1 MSKAAEKILI
11 SLDKAFKKL
20 NYQSLPQISKT
31 KNQMYG
37 DYSSS
42 SPLSLAKETGQNPI
56 EIAKK
61 IQQKLKFDKDFIENI
76 SITNPGFINFK
87 LSKSFYQSI
96 INEVLLNNKFGSN
109 RSNDGKTANV
119 EFVSAN
125 PTGPLTIGHGRNG
138 VIGDIISN
146 ILDWNGYSVTRE
158 YYFNNAGRQMR
169 ILGES
174 VKARYLEL
182 IGKPVSFPSGGYKG
196 DYIKDIALKIL
207 KEKGN
212 ELSDKD
218 DNIFKTTAEILMFND
233 IKKTLSDLKINFDKY
248 SNEKDYYDNGSI
260 DRMLDEFKQMGY
272 IYDKDG
278 ATWFNFSK
286 LGHEQDKVYIKKT
299 GEPTYRV
306 PDTAYHRDKIE
317 RGFDLIV
324 DIFGADHKD
333 AYPDVIGALKA
344 LGYKTDHINVVIYQ
358 FVTLIRDGKKIKMS
372 TRNADFITISELIDQ
387 LGSDVVRYFFIMR
400 GVNSH
405 LNFDLNLA
413 EDQSDKNP
421 VFYLQY
427 AHARICSILHRAK
440 DFNKKSLKDFDSN
453 LLNKESELNLL
464 KQISDFP
471 TVIRNAC
478 TKLEPQSISIYL
490 NEIASDFH
498 KFYNDC
504 KVISN
509 DSEKTKSRLALISA
523 TKVVLKNG
531 LSILGISAPKK
542 M

>member
-1 MSKAAEKILI
+1 MSKATEKILI

-61 IQQKLKFDKDFIENI
+61 IQQELKFDKDFIEDI

-146 ILDWNGYSVTRE
+146 ILEWNGYSVTRE

-212 ELSDKD
+212 KLSDKD
-218 DNIFKTTAEILMFND
+218 DNIFKTTAETLMFND

-333 AYPDVIGALKA
+333 AYPDVISALNA

-471 TVIRNAC
+471 TVINNAC

-498 KFYNDC
+498 KFYNEC

-531 LSILGISAPKK
+531 LSILGISAPEK

>member
-1 MSKAAEKILI
+1 MSKATEKILI

-61 IQQKLKFDKDFIENI
+61 IQQELKFDKDFIEDI

-146 ILDWNGYSVTRE
+146 ILEWNGYSVTRE

-212 ELSDKD
+212 KLSDKD
-218 DNIFKTTAEILMFND
+218 DNIFKTTAETLMFND

-333 AYPDVIGALKA
+333 AYPDVIGALNA

-440 DFNKKSLKDFDSN
+440 DLNKKSLKDFDSN

-471 TVIRNAC
+471 TVINNAC

-498 KFYNDC
+498 KFYNEC

>member
-1 MSKAAEKILI
+1 MSKATEKILI

-212 ELSDKD
+212 KLSDKD
-218 DNIFKTTAEILMFND
+218 DNIFKTTAETLMFND

-333 AYPDVIGALKA
+333 AYPDVIGALNA
-344 LGYKTDHINVVIYQ
+344 LGCKTDHINVVIYQ

-440 DFNKKSLKDFDSN
+440 DLNKKSLKDFDSN

-464 KQISDFP
+464 KKISDFP
-471 TVIRNAC
+471 TVIKNAC

-498 KFYNDC
+498 KFYNEC

>member
-1 MSKAAEKILI
+1 MSKATEKILI

-42 SPLSLAKETGQNPI
+42 SPLSLAKETGQSPI

-61 IQQKLKFDKDFIENI
+61 IQQKLKFDKDFIECI

-109 RSNDGKTANV
+109 KSNDGKTANV

-146 ILDWNGYSVTRE
+146 ILEWNGYSVTRE

-196 DYIKDIALKIL
+196 DYIKDIAIKIL

-212 ELSDKD
+212 KLSDKD
-218 DNIFKTTAEILMFND
+218 DNTFKTTAETLMFND
-233 IKKTLSDLKINFDKY
+233 IKKTLSDLKINFDEY

-278 ATWFNFSK
+278 AIWFNFSK
-286 LGHEQDKVYIKKT
+286 LGHKQDKVYIKKT

-333 AYPDVIGALKA
+333 AYPDVIGALNA
-344 LGYKTDHINVVIYQ
+344 LGCKTDHINVVIYQ

-453 LLNKESELNLL
+453 LLSKESELNLL

-471 TVIRNAC
+471 TVIKNAC

-490 NEIASDFH
+490 NELASDFH
-498 KFYNDC
+498 KFYNEC

>member
-1 MSKAAEKILI
+1 MSKATEKILI

-146 ILDWNGYSVTRE
+146 ILEWNGYSVTRE

-196 DYIKDIALKIL
+196 DYIKDVASKIL
-207 KEKGN
+207 KEKGSK
-212 ELSDKD
+212 LSDKD
-218 DNIFKTTAEILMFND
+218 DNIFKTTAETLMFND

-333 AYPDVIGALKA
+333 AYPDVIGALNA
-344 LGYKTDHINVVIYQ
+344 LGCKTDHINVVIYQ

-427 AHARICSILHRAK
+427 AHARICSILRRAE

-464 KQISDFP
+464 KKISDFP
-471 TVIRNAC
+471 TVIKNAC

-498 KFYNDC
+498 KFYNEC

-531 LSILGISAPKK
+531 LSILGISAPEK

>member
-212 ELSDKD
+212 KLSDKD
-218 DNIFKTTAEILMFND
+218 DNIFKTTAETLMFND

-333 AYPDVIGALKA
+333 AYPDVIGALNA
-344 LGYKTDHINVVIYQ
+344 LGCKTDHINVVIYQ
-358 FVTLIRDGKKIKMS
+358 SVTLIRDGKKIKMS

-464 KQISDFP
+464 KQISNFP
-471 TVIRNAC
+471 TVINNAC

-498 KFYNDC
+498 KFYNEC

>member
-1 MSKAAEKILI
+1 MSKATEKILI

-61 IQQKLKFDKDFIENI
+61 IQQELKFDKDFIEDI

-87 LSKSFYQSI
+87 LSNSFYQSI

-125 PTGPLTIGHGRNG
+125 PTGPLTVGHGRNG

-146 ILDWNGYSVTRE
+146 ILEWNGYSVTRE

-212 ELSDKD
+212 KLSDKD
-218 DNIFKTTAEILMFND
+218 DNIFKTTAETLMFND

-272 IYDKDG
+272 IYYKDG

-286 LGHEQDKVYIKKT
+286 LGHKQDKVYIKKT
-299 GEPTYRV
+299 GDPTYRV

-324 DIFGADHKD
+324 DIFGADHKA
-333 AYPDVIGALKA
+333 AYPDVIGALNA

-440 DFNKKSLKDFDSN
+440 DFNKKSLKDYDTN

-471 TVIRNAC
+471 TVIKNAC

-498 KFYNDC
+498 KFYNEC

>member
-1 MSKAAEKILI
+1 MSKASEKILI

-31 KNQMYG
+31 KNQKYG

-42 SPLSLAKETGQNPI
+42 SPLLLAKETGQRPI
-56 EIAKK
+56 DIAEK
-61 IQQKLKFDKDFIENI
+61 IQQEIKFDKDFIEDI

-87 LSKSFYQSI
+87 LSKSFYQNI
-96 INEVLLNNKFGSN
+96 INEVLLNDKFGSN
-109 RSNDGKTANV
+109 KSNDGKTANV

-138 VIGDIISN
+138 VLGDIISN
-146 ILDWNGYSVTRE
+146 ILEWNGYDVTRE

-196 DYIKDIALKIL
+196 DYIKEIALKIL

-212 ELSDKD
+212 KLSDKD
-218 DNIFKTTAEILMFND
+218 DNIFKITAERLMFND
-233 IKKTLSDLKINFDKY
+233 IKKTLSDLKINFNKY

-260 DRMLDEFKQMGY
+260 DRMLDEFKQLGY
-272 IYDKDG
+272 IYNKDG

-286 LGHEQDKVYIKKT
+286 LGHKQDKVYIKKT

-306 PDTAYHRDKIE
+306 PDTAYHRDKIN

-333 AYPDVIGALKA
+333 AYPDVISALNA
-344 LGYKTDHINVVIYQ
+344 LGCNTDHINVVIYQ

-387 LGSDVVRYFFIMR
+387 LGSDVIRYFFIMR

-427 AHARICSILHRAK
+427 AHARICSILQRAK
-440 DFNKKSLKDFDSN
+440 DFNKIDFKNFKPN
-453 LLNKESELNLL
+453 LLNKEVELRLL
-464 KQISDFP
+464 KQISEFP
-471 TVIRNAC
+471 AVINNAC
-478 TKLEPQSISIYL
+478 TKLEPQSISNYL

-498 KFYNDC
+498 KFYNEC

-509 DSEKTKSRLALISA
+509 DSEKTQSRLALISA
-523 TKVVLKNG
+523 TKIVLKNG

>member
-1 MSKAAEKILI
+1 MNKAAEKILI

-20 NYQSLPQISKT
+20 NYQSLPHISKT

-42 SPLSLAKETGQNPI
+42 SPLSLAKETGQSPI

-61 IQQKLKFDKDFIENI
+61 IHQKLKFDKDFIECI

-109 RSNDGKTANV
+109 KSNDGKTANV

-146 ILDWNGYSVTRE
+146 ILEWNGYSVTRE

-196 DYIKDIALKIL
+196 DYIKDIAIKIL

-212 ELSDKD
+212 KLSDKD
-218 DNIFKTTAEILMFND
+218 DNTFKTTAETLMFND

-278 ATWFNFSK
+278 AIWFNFSK
-286 LGHEQDKVYIKKT
+286 LGHKQDKVYIKKT

-333 AYPDVIGALKA
+333 AYPDVIGALNA
-344 LGYKTDHINVVIYQ
+344 LGCKTDHINVVIYQ

-427 AHARICSILHRAK
+427 AHARICSILHRAE

-471 TVIRNAC
+471 TVIKNAC

-490 NEIASDFH
+490 NELASDFH
-498 KFYNDC
+498 KFYNEC

>member
-1 MSKAAEKILI
+1 MSKATEKILI
-11 SLDKAFKKL
+11 LLDKAFKKL

-31 KNQMYG
+31 KNQVYG

-61 IQQKLKFDKDFIENI
+61 IQQELKFDKDFIEDI

-146 ILDWNGYSVTRE
+146 ILEWNGYSVTRE

-196 DYIKDIALKIL
+196 GYIKDIALKIL

-212 ELSDKD
+212 KLSDKD
-218 DNIFKTTAEILMFND
+218 DSIFKTTAETLMFND

-260 DRMLDEFKQMGY
+260 DSMLDEFKQMGY

-333 AYPDVIGALKA
+333 AYPDVIGALNA

-471 TVIRNAC
+471 TVINNAC

-498 KFYNDC
+498 KFYNEC

-531 LSILGISAPKK
+531 LSILGISAPEK

>member
-1 MSKAAEKILI
+1 MSKATEKILI

-61 IQQKLKFDKDFIENI
+61 IQQKLKFDKDFIEDI

-146 ILDWNGYSVTRE
+146 ILEWNGYSVTRE

-212 ELSDKD
+212 KLSDKD
-218 DNIFKTTAEILMFND
+218 DNIFKTTAETLMFND

-333 AYPDVIGALKA
+333 AYPDVIGALNA

-471 TVIRNAC
+471 TVINNAC

-498 KFYNDC
+498 KFYNEC

>member
-42 SPLSLAKETGQNPI
+42 SPLSLAKETGQSPI

-61 IQQKLKFDKDFIENI
+61 IQQELKFDKNFIEDI

-109 RSNDGKTANV
+109 KSNDGKTANV

-125 PTGPLTIGHGRNG
+125 PTGPLTVGHGRNG

-146 ILDWNGYSVTRE
+146 ILEWNGYSVTRE

-212 ELSDKD
+212 KLSDKD
-218 DNIFKTTAEILMFND
+218 DNIFKTTAETLMFNN

-260 DRMLDEFKQMGY
+260 DSMLDEFKQMGY

-333 AYPDVIGALKA
+333 AYPDVIGALNA
-344 LGYKTDHINVVIYQ
+344 LGCKTDHINVVIYQ

-471 TVIRNAC
+471 TVINNAC

-498 KFYNDC
+498 KFYNEC

>member
-61 IQQKLKFDKDFIENI
+61 IQQKLKFDKDFIEDI

-96 INEVLLNNKFGSN
+96 INEVLLNDKFGSN

-146 ILDWNGYSVTRE
+146 ILEWNGYSVTRE

-212 ELSDKD
+212 KLSDKD
-218 DNIFKTTAEILMFND
+218 DNIFKTTAETLMFND

-333 AYPDVIGALKA
+333 AYPDVIGALNA

-440 DFNKKSLKDFDSN
+440 DLNKKSLKDFDSN

-471 TVIRNAC
+471 TVINNAC

-498 KFYNDC
+498 KFYNEC

>member
-1 MSKAAEKILI
+1 MSKATEKILI

-61 IQQKLKFDKDFIENI
+61 IQQELKFDKDFVEDI

-146 ILDWNGYSVTRE
+146 ILEWNGYNVTRE

-182 IGKPVSFPSGGYKG
+182 VGKPFSFPSGGYKG
-196 DYIKDIALKIL
+196 DYIKDIASKIL

-212 ELSDKD
+212 KLSDKD
-218 DNIFKTTAEILMFND
+218 DNIFKTTAETLMFND

-260 DRMLDEFKQMGY
+260 DRMLDEFKQLGY

-286 LGHEQDKVYIKKT
+286 LGHEQDKVYVKKT

-333 AYPDVIGALKA
+333 AYPDVISALNA
-344 LGYKTDHINVVIYQ
+344 LGYNTDHINVVIYQ
-358 FVTLIRDGKKIKMS
+358 FVTLIRDRKKIKMS

-427 AHARICSILHRAK
+427 AHARICSILHRTK
-440 DFNKKSLKDFDSN
+440 DLNKKSLKDFDSN

-471 TVIRNAC
+471 TVINNAC

>member
-1 MSKAAEKILI
+1 MSKATEKILI

-146 ILDWNGYSVTRE
+146 ILEWNGYSVTRE

-212 ELSDKD
+212 KLSDKD
-218 DNIFKTTAEILMFND
+218 DNIFKTTAETLMFND

-333 AYPDVIGALKA
+333 AYPDVIGALNA

-471 TVIRNAC
+471 TVINNAC

-498 KFYNDC
+498 KFYNEC

>member
-1 MSKAAEKILI
+1 MSKATEKILI

-146 ILDWNGYSVTRE
+146 ILEWNGYNVTRE

-182 IGKPVSFPSGGYKG
+182 VGKPVSFPSGGYKG

-212 ELSDKD
+212 KLSDKD
-218 DNIFKTTAEILMFND
+218 DNIFKTTAERLMFND

-260 DRMLDEFKQMGY
+260 DRMLDEFKQLGY

-333 AYPDVIGALKA
+333 AYPDVISALNA
-344 LGYKTDHINVVIYQ
+344 LGYNTDHINVVIYQ

-440 DFNKKSLKDFDSN
+440 DLNKKSLKDFDSN

-471 TVIRNAC
+471 TVINNAC

-498 KFYNDC
+498 KFYNEC

-531 LSILGISAPKK
+531 LSILGISAPEK

>member
-1 MSKAAEKILI
+1 MSKATEKILI

-31 KNQMYG
+31 KNQVYG

-42 SPLSLAKETGQNPI
+42 SPLSLAKKTGQSPI

-61 IQQKLKFDKDFIENI
+61 IQQELKFDKDFIEDI

-146 ILDWNGYSVTRE
+146 ILEWNGYSVTRE

-207 KEKGN
+207 NEKGN
-212 ELSDKD
+212 KLSDKD
-218 DNIFKTTAEILMFND
+218 DNIFKSTAETLMFND

-333 AYPDVIGALKA
+333 AYPDVISALNA

-427 AHARICSILHRAK
+427 AHARICSILHRTK

-471 TVIRNAC
+471 TVINNAC

-490 NEIASDFH
+490 NEIASNFH
-498 KFYNDC
+498 KFYNEC

>member
-1 MSKAAEKILI
+1 MSKATEKILI

-42 SPLSLAKETGQNPI
+42 SPLSLAKETGQSPI

-61 IQQKLKFDKDFIENI
+61 IQQELKFDKDFIEDI

-109 RSNDGKTANV
+109 KSNDGKTANV

-212 ELSDKD
+212 KLSDKD
-218 DNIFKTTAEILMFND
+218 DNIFKTTAETLMFND

-333 AYPDVIGALKA
+333 AYPDVISALNA
-344 LGYKTDHINVVIYQ
+344 LGYNTDHINVVIYQ

-427 AHARICSILHRAK
+427 AHARICSILRRAK

-471 TVIRNAC
+471 TVINNAC

-498 KFYNDC
+498 KFYNEC

-509 DSEKTKSRLALISA
+509 DIEKTKSRLALISA

>member
-1 MSKAAEKILI
+1 MSKAVEKILI

-61 IQQKLKFDKDFIENI
+61 IQQKLKFDKDFIEDI

-146 ILDWNGYSVTRE
+146 ILEWNGYSVTRE

-182 IGKPVSFPSGGYKG
+182 VGKPFSFPSDGYKG
-196 DYIKDIALKIL
+196 DYIKDIASKIL

-212 ELSDKD
+212 KLSDKD
-218 DNIFKTTAEILMFND
+218 DNIFKTTAETLMFND

-260 DRMLDEFKQMGY
+260 DRMLDEFKQLGY

-286 LGHEQDKVYIKKT
+286 LGHEQDKVYVKKT

-333 AYPDVIGALKA
+333 AYPDVIGALNA
-344 LGYKTDHINVVIYQ
+344 LGCKTDHINVVIYQ

-440 DFNKKSLKDFDSN
+440 DLNKKSLKDFDSN

-464 KQISDFP
+464 KKISDFP
-471 TVIRNAC
+471 TVIKNAC

-498 KFYNDC
+498 KFYNEC